1 MVVVVEE
8 DERMAEQRE
17 AVTTLLS
24 CGTLRGAHASQAR
37 ERVARLPAL
46 ILGESPGEPL
56 EVNSRSC
63 RYCKYLL
70 ISNNVC
76 RSYGAFL
83 GADCS
88 DYTKQY
94 HIHPSTNAQTA
105 YISSCT
111 YPMAT
116 NIIRSFETLFSLLAV
131 DRRRSGL
138 RVWAQEPWTLRVG
151 QRALLPASMLLRQ
164 SNHQRSYR
172 CHICPSTSTFIDHVF
187 VTQEP

>member
-1 MVVVVEE
+1 
-8 DERMAEQRE
+8 MAEQRE

-56 EVNSRSC
+56 EVNS
-63 RYCKYLL
+63 
-70 ISNNVC
+70 